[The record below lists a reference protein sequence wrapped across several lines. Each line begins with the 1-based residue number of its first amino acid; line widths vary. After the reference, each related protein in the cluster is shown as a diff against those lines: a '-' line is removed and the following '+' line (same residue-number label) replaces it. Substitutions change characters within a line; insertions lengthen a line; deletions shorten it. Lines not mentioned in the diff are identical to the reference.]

1 MFDAKKVRSLT
12 GLRPD
17 QMARIEAVLA
27 STDRIPGR
35 GRPPGRLLRVMIL
48 VVMMKL
54 RSDLPFRTLS
64 VMTGI
69 PSSTLHRWF
78 TRLVRTLAVSFGKER
93 RHEAPAGLFVVD
105 TTMVRV
111 RSTVSADWSG
121 YRNQRCRKIQMLVGI
136 DGAGLRRLV
145 SVSGDHPGSVH
156 DKVIWDREFDAIR
169 PYLDRPVLAD
179 KAYAGVKAE
188 GDMLL
193 RPVKRNE
200 TLWRENPPNA
210 KAYNR
215 LLGRWRVLVEHA
227 FARIKSFRILRGMF
241 SLRVDKLADVFKA
254 VALIVNIMLDH

>member
-1 MFDAKKVRSLT
+1 MDDAGKVRCLT

-17 QMARIEAVLA
+17 QVARIEAVL
-27 STDRIPGR
+27 DRTMRRSGR
-35 GRPPGRLLRVMIL
+35 GRPPAQLVRVMVL
-48 VVMMKL
+48 VVLMKL

-93 RHEAPAGLFVVD
+93 RREAPAGLLVVD

-111 RSTVSADWSG
+111 RSTASADWSG
-121 YRNQRCRKIQMLVGI
+121 YRNRRCRKIQMLVGI

-179 KAYAGVKAE
+179 KAYAGARAE
-188 GDMLL
+188 GDRLF

-200 TLWRENPPNA
+200 KRWRDDPLHA
-210 KAYNR
+210 KDYNSI
-215 LLGRWRVLVEHA
+215 LGRWRVLVEHA
-227 FARIKSFRILRGMF
+227 FARMKTFRILQGMF
-241 SLRVDKLADVFKA
+241 SLRVDKLAATFRA
-254 VALIVNIMLDH
+254 IAMIVNIMLER